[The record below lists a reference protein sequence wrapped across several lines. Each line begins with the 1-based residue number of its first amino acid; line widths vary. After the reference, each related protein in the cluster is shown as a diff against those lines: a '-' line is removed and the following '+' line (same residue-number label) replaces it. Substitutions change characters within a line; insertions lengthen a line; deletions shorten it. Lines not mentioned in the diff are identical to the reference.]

1 MIPVMM
7 TPTPSAL
14 LEDATEETLH
24 NEILYYKAMLA
35 EAARH
40 TGSLRNLSPTTL
52 HQKLK
57 DCENRLRRLR
67 GGLCR

>member
-7 TPTPSAL
+7 TPLPGAL
-14 LEDATEETLH
+14 LEDASEETLH
-24 NEILYYKAMLA
+24 NEVLYYKAMLA

-40 TGSLRNLSPTTL
+40 SGSLRNLSTTTL
-52 HQKLK
+52 RQKLK

-67 GGLCR
+67 GKR

>member
-7 TPTPSAL
+7 TPMPSAL

-35 EAARH
+35 ETARH
-40 TGSLRNLSPTTL
+40 NGSLRNLSPATL
-52 HQKLK
+52 RQKLK
-57 DCENRLRRLR
+57 ECESRLGRLR
-67 GGLCR
+67 GKR

>member
-1 MIPVMM
+1 MTPVMM
-7 TPTPSAL
+7 TPMPSAL
-14 LEDATEETLH
+14 PEDASEETLH

-40 TGSLRNLSPTTL
+40 NSSLRNLSPATL

-67 GGLCR
+67 SGRHR